1 MYRFSI
7 DGEEWILRFSPQ
19 VTFESEE
26 KNVIIRSILKIGTNL
41 PNITHG
47 DAFLVDDKNVG
58 IIVFKVERVPSL
70 IVTVSNI
77 VPRERYY
84 FN

>member
-26 KNVIIRSILKIGTNL
+26 KDVIVKSILKIGRNL
-41 PNITHG
+41 PNFTHG
-47 DAFLVDDKNVG
+47 DAFLVEDKNIG

-70 IVTVSNI
+70 IITVSNI
-77 VPRERYY
+77 VPRERCY